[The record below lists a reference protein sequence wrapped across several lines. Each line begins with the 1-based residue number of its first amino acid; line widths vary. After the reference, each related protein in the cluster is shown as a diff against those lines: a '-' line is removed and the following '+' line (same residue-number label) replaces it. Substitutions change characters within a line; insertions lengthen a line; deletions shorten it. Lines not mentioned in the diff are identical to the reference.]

1 MVTVL
6 SVQNFAFTDLK
17 ELISALLEV
26 KQTMGLTSFAEVQR
40 AQSDRGR
47 AVTKAPRLE
56 VMSFTMG
63 IFILVRISMHTKTLD
78 WVFIEIIS

>member
-17 ELISALLEV
+17 EFLSPLLEV
-26 KQTMGLTSFAEVQR
+26 KQTMGLTSFAEVQT
-40 AQSDRGR
+40 AQSDTGR

-63 IFILVRISMHTKTLD
+63 IFILARISMHTKTLD

>member
-1 MVTVL
+1 MHLINWPRSRHKLKLFQMVTVL
-6 SVQNFAFTDLK
+6 SIQNFAFTDLK
-17 ELISALLEV
+17 ELISPLLEV

-56 VMSFTMG
+56 VISFTMG
-63 IFILVRISMHTKTLD
+63 IFILA
-78 WVFIEIIS
+78 

>member
-6 SVQNFAFTDLK
+6 SIQNFAFTDLK
-17 ELISALLEV
+17 ELISPLLEV

-56 VMSFTMG
+56 VISFTMG
-63 IFILVRISMHTKTLD
+63 IFILAWISMHTKTLD